1 MSKNIIIKLIIYIV
15 EAKKYHEN
23 WNLNIK
29 MIINETETSDMFFVS
44 DTKESTNLFIKLMS
58 FVSDTE

>member
-1 MSKNIIIKLIIYIV
+1 
-15 EAKKYHEN
+15 
-23 WNLNIK
+23 